1 MHTSMIFIKKLERT
15 SVIDMKHRKY
25 ILMIILLLIIVLS
38 SCEKVYSDIDKYD
51 DYVES
56 IPGANEYMPKLTD
69 LPIYIGYEVFYV
81 ENSGK
86 SINLNI
92 KYDTQDYE
100 EAKTTILDRY
110 DFLDEPL
117 MGNGYSI
124 IPEVEILYENYVIKV
139 IYDESFKYP
148 EAFGLLGYS
157 DVDSTISFMFFY
169 DESMNS
175 LGNSYSMED
184 LIEDSFRFSNN

>member
-1 MHTSMIFIKKLERT
+1 MHTSMTFIKKLERT
-15 SVIDMKHRKY
+15 SVIDMKHRRY
-25 ILMIILLLIIVLS
+25 ILMIILLLIIILS
-38 SCEKVYSDIDKYD
+38 SCEKVYNDNYKYD
-51 DYVES
+51 DYVKS
-56 IPGANEYMPKLTD
+56 IPGAEEFMPNLTD
-69 LPIYIGYEVFYV
+69 LPIFTGYEVFYV

-100 EAKTTILDRY
+100 EAKTTILDTY

-139 IYDESFKYP
+139 VYDVNFQYP

-157 DVDSTISFMFFY
+157 DLDSTISFMFFY

-175 LGNSYSMED
+175 LGNSYSMKD
-184 LIEDSFRFSNN
+184 LIQDSFRFPDN

>member
-1 MHTSMIFIKKLERT
+1 MHTSMTFIKKLERT
-15 SVIDMKHRKY
+15 SVIDMKHRRY

-56 IPGANEYMPKLTD
+56 IPGADEYMPKLTD
-69 LPIYIGYEVFYV
+69 LPIYTVFEVFYV

-100 EAKTTILDRY
+100 EAKTTILERY

-124 IPEVEILYENYVIKV
+124 IPEVEILFENYVIKV
-139 IYDESFKYP
+139 VYDESFIYP

-157 DVDSTISFMFFY
+157 DVDFTISFMFFY

>member
-1 MHTSMIFIKKLERT
+1 
-15 SVIDMKHRKY
+15 MKHRRY
-25 ILMIILLLIIVLS
+25 ILIIILLVVIVLS

-51 DYVES
+51 DYIES
-56 IPGANEYMPKLTD
+56 IPGADEYMPKLID
-69 LPIYIGYEVFYV
+69 LPAYTGYEVFYV

-100 EAKTTILDRY
+100 LAKTTILDTY

-124 IPEVEILYENYVIKV
+124 IPEVEILYKNYVIKV
-139 IYDESFKYP
+139 VYDENFQYP

-157 DVDSTISFMFFY
+157 DLDSTISFMFFY

-184 LIEDSFRFSNN
+184 LIEDSFRFTDN

>member
-1 MHTSMIFIKKLERT
+1 
-15 SVIDMKHRKY
+15 MKHRRY
-25 ILMIILLLIIVLS
+25 ILMIILLLIIILS
-38 SCEKVYSDIDKYD
+38 SCEKVYNDIYKYD
-51 DYVES
+51 DYVKS
-56 IPGANEYMPKLTD
+56 IPGAEEFMPNLTD
-69 LPIYIGYEVFYV
+69 LPIFTGYEVFYV

-100 EAKTTILDRY
+100 EAKTTILDTY

-139 IYDESFKYP
+139 VYDVNFQYP

-157 DVDSTISFMFFY
+157 DLDSTISFMFFY

-175 LGNSYSMED
+175 LGNSYSMKD
-184 LIEDSFRFSNN
+184 LIQDSFRFPDN